1 MSLVIFGLAAGI
13 LIPLTQGAS
22 GSASP
27 VLTQQAI
34 ALAQAEL
41 DQTVAQRHAFGFGPV
56 TTGACVVSTAGFPG
70 FSCSRTVCFVPATNL
85 NDTSNCG
92 VATNYK
98 RVEVTLTKAEI
109 GGITAVTLVTSY

>member
-1 MSLVIFGLAAGI
+1 MFIVIFGLAAGI
-13 LIPLTQGAS
+13 LIPLTQGVS
-22 GSASP
+22 GSANP

-34 ALAQAEL
+34 ALAQGEL

-56 TTGACVVSTAGFPG
+56 ATGACVLSMAGFPG

-92 VATNYK
+92 VATNFK
-98 RVEVTLTKAEI
+98 QVQVTITKPEI
-109 GGITAVTLVTSY
+109 GDTTAVTLVTNY

>member
-13 LIPLTQGAS
+13 LIPLTQGVS
-22 GSASP
+22 GSANP

-56 TTGACVVSTAGFPG
+56 ATGACVVSTAGFPG

-85 NDTSNCG
+85 NSCG
-92 VATNYK
+92 GATNYK
-98 RVEVTLTKAEI
+98 RVEVTITKAEI
-109 GGITAVTLVTSY
+109 GGITAVTLVANY